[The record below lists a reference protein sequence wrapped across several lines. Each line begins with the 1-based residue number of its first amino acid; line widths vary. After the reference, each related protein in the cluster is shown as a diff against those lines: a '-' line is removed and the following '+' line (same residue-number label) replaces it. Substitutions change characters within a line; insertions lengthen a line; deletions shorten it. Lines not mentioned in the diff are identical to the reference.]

1 MIRNL
6 STTAVVLAAALV
18 SGCASSPQ
26 ANFYTLSVEHPQEQT
41 GDGAPAPVPVPA
53 WAIVMGAVTVPEIN
67 DRPQFVRR
75 VAPNQI
81 TLDEFSRWAE
91 PLKSQVR
98 RVIAADLGVQFP
110 GALVSAFPQSMDP
123 SLTYVVSVDVES
135 LESTPDT
142 ASVSVLWSV
151 KPPKEGRP
159 VSGRTVV
166 SEPTGAQGN
175 DALVAAHS
183 RAMAK
188 VSNAIAAAVRS
199 IRGP

>member
-1 MIRNL
+1 MRTL
-6 STTAVVLAAALV
+6 LTTAVMLAAALGN
-18 SGCASSPQ
+18 GCASSPQ
-26 ANFYTLSVEHPQEQT
+26 ASFYTLSPERAQGQT
-41 GDGAPAPVPVPA
+41 ETGAPASTTT

-67 DRPQFVRR
+67 DRPQFVLR
-75 VAPNQI
+75 VDPNRI

-98 RVIAADLGVQFP
+98 RVIAADLALQFP
-110 GALVSAFPQSMDP
+110 GALVSGYPQSVDP
-123 SLTYVVSVDVES
+123 KLTYFVSVDVQSFES
-135 LESTPDT
+135 APEA

-151 KPPKEGRP
+151 KPPKEGAP

-183 RAMAK
+183 RAMAA
-188 VSNAIAAAVRS
+188 VSAAIATAIRS
-199 IRGP
+199 TR

>member
-1 MIRNL
+1 MRALLAI
-6 STTAVVLAAALV
+6 AVALAATIV
-18 SGCASSPQ
+18 NGCASSPQ
-26 ANFYTLSVEHPQEQT
+26 ASFYTLSVERAQEQT
-41 GDGAPAPVPVPA
+41 GNNTSASIPT
-53 WAIVMGAVTVPEIN
+53 WAIVMGGVTVPEID

-75 VAPNQI
+75 ADVNRI

-98 RVIAADLGVQFP
+98 RVIAADLAVQFP
-110 GALVSAFPQSMDP
+110 GALVSAYPQNVAP
-123 SLTYVVSVDVES
+123 VPTYIVSVDVES
-135 LESTPDT
+135 FESAPEA

-151 KPPKEGRP
+151 KPPKAEAL

-183 RAMAK
+183 KAMAE
-188 VSNAIAAAVRS
+188 VSNAIAAS
-199 IRGP
+199 IRSTRRP